1 MLQKETIK
9 SLRDLQKNNN
19 KPWFDKNRSIY
30 EASRQDFAAL
40 IDEIIRKH
48 SKKDPLI
55 SDQIGKNC
63 MFRINRDIR
72 FAKDKTPYK
81 KNFAASINQGGK
93 KSTLAGYYFHME
105 PGKKSFAGGGV
116 WQPQPAELAKIRQE
130 IDYNLPAF
138 KKIVESKK
146 FQSLFGELSRE
157 DALSRVPK
165 GYEADNPAAE
175 YLKLKSFV
183 AMVDISDEDLSSPDL
198 AKKVVAAFEAIQ
210 PLNTF
215 LNEAMQS

>member
-1 MLQKETIK
+1 
-9 SLRDLQKNNN
+9 
-19 KPWFDKNRSIY
+19 
-30 EASRQDFAAL
+30 
-40 IDEIIRKH
+40 
-48 SKKDPLI
+48 
-55 SDQIGKNC
+55 
-63 MFRINRDIR
+63 
-72 FAKDKTPYK
+72 
-81 KNFAASINQGGK
+81 
-93 KSTLAGYYFHME
+93 
-105 PGKKSFAGGGV
+105 
-116 WQPQPAELAKIRQE
+116 
-130 IDYNLPAF
+130 
-138 KKIVESKK
+138 VESKK